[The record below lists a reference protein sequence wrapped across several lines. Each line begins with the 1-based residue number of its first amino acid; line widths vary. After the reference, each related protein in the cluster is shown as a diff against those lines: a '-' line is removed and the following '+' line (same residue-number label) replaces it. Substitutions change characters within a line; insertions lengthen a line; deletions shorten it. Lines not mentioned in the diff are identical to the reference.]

1 MEKREFIKLMESIT
15 KKVEAAEVLYDSI
28 EIQCGDQVI
37 GDLVSVN
44 FFSEMVDLLSL
55 TLNDK
60 QELLKQ
66 FFAAGAKVPS
76 TYEGA
81 AQEYYSDLYDLI
93 TK

>member
-1 MEKREFIKLMESIT
+1 
-15 KKVEAAEVLYDSI
+15 
-28 EIQCGDQVI
+28 
-37 GDLVSVN
+37 
-44 FFSEMVDLLSL
+44 MVDLLSL